1 MDNKG
6 TIRDLI
12 FSTRKELIQII
23 LSYENDKKKLIHYL
37 ERLLKH
43 DEFTSVCELIER
55 IKSDKYD

>member
-12 FSTRKELIQII
+12 FSTRNELIQII
-23 LSYENDKKKLIHYL
+23 LSYENDKKKLINYL

-43 DEFTSVCELIER
+43 DEFTSISELIER
-55 IKSDKYD
+55 IKSDNYD